1 MNSMTHHEALQ
12 QAQRRWG
19 EAGRV
24 RHRPGELESDRF
36 RVGKQIGSVFWV
48 KGVGSSWDEAFL
60 TADRN
65 AQNQP

>member
-1 MNSMTHHEALQ
+1 MTTLEALQ

-24 RHRPGELESDRF
+24 RHRPNEPASVRF

-48 KGVGSSWDEAFL
+48 KGVGQSWEDAFQA
-60 TADRN
+60 AD
-65 AQNQP
+65 QNGQP